1 MTPTVIL
8 DLVLVAI
15 ALMAMWSGWKQG
27 IASSL
32 MSFVG
37 VVAGGI
43 VGYFLAPPTMDLVDQ
58 PILRL
63 FVGVATI
70 VVLIVIGQAVGG
82 MAGQSLRN
90 AIRSPMGVGL
100 DSGLGSVFQALM
112 PLIVVWIIAMP
123 LAAAVPGQIGAT
135 IRGSKVLGTVD
146 ALAPSELTRVPG
158 LLVRRLDETGIP
170 QVISPFEQER
180 RVEDTTA
187 ADPSLVDAAM
197 VDRIRPS
204 VVQVIG
210 EAQRCERLQQ
220 GSGFVVAPD
229 TVVTNAHVVAGAD
242 TVRLDTVAGTVDAEV
257 VHFDPGEDVAIL
269 RSPGLPLPALE
280 FAPEPAY
287 PGDGGV
293 VLGFP
298 GAGPYTSVPARVE
311 NRVMLRGFDIYS
323 QSSVDR
329 EVYVLRADV
338 RQGNSGGPFV
348 DTGGRLLGLV
358 FGAGVGVD
366 LTGYALTLEE
376 LRGHLDAAAQ
386 TGGAAVGTGECVV
399 R

>member
-1 MTPTVIL
+1 MTPSAIF
-8 DLVLVAI
+8 DIVLVAI
-15 ALMAMWSGWKQG
+15 ALSAMWSGWKQG

-32 MSFVG
+32 LSFVG
-37 VVAGGI
+37 VIAGGI
-43 VGYFLAPPTMDLVDQ
+43 VGYFLAPPAMNLVEQ
-58 PILRL
+58 PVLRL

-70 VVLIVIGQAVGG
+70 VILIVIGQAVGG

-90 AIRSPMGVGL
+90 AIRTPMGVGL
-100 DSGLGSVFQALM
+100 DAGLGSVFQM
-112 PLIVVWIIAMP
+112 IMSLIVIWIIAMP
-123 LAAAVPGQIGAT
+123 LAAAVPGQLGGT

-146 ALAPSELTRVPG
+146 ALAPAELTRVPG

-170 QVISPFEQER
+170 QVISPFEQDR
-180 RVEDTTA
+180 RVEDTSP
-187 ADPSLVDAAM
+187 ADPSLVDQAL
-197 VDRIRPS
+197 VERIRPS

-210 EAQRCERLQQ
+210 EAPRCGRLQQ
-220 GSGFVVAPD
+220 GSGFVVSPD

-242 TVRLDTVAGTVDAEV
+242 TVRLDTVAGTLDADV
-257 VHFDPGEDVAIL
+257 ISFDPGEDVAIL
-269 RSPGLPLPALE
+269 RIPGLPLPALE
-280 FAPEPAY
+280 LAPGPAF

-298 GAGPYTSVPARVE
+298 GAGPYTAVPARVE

-323 QSSVDR
+323 RTSIDR

-348 DTGGRLLGLV
+348 DPDGRLLGLI

-366 LTGYALTLEE
+366 MTGYALTLEE
-376 LRGHLDAAAQ
+376 LRSHLDVAGR
-386 TGGAAVGTGECVV
+386 GGGVPVGTGDCIA
-399 R
+399 

>member
-1 MTPTVIL
+1 MNPSAIL
-8 DLVLVAI
+8 DIVLVAI
-15 ALMAMWSGWKQG
+15 ALSAMWSGWKQG

-32 MSFVG
+32 LSFVG
-37 VVAGGI
+37 VIAGGI
-43 VGYFLAPPTMDLVDQ
+43 VGYFLAPPAMNLVEQ
-58 PILRL
+58 PVLRL

-70 VVLIVIGQAVGG
+70 VILIVIGQAVGG

-90 AIRSPMGVGL
+90 AIRTPMGVGL
-100 DSGLGSVFQALM
+100 DAGLGSVFQM
-112 PLIVVWIIAMP
+112 IMSLIVAWIIAMP
-123 LAAAVPGQIGAT
+123 LAAAVPGQLGGT

-170 QVISPFEQER
+170 QVISPFEQDR
-180 RVEDTTA
+180 RVEDTSP
-187 ADPSLVDAAM
+187 ADPSLADPALVE
-197 VDRIRPS
+197 RIRPS
-204 VVQVIG
+204 IVQVSG
-210 EAQRCERLQQ
+210 EAQRCGRLQQ
-220 GSGFVVAPD
+220 GSGFVVSPD

-242 TVRLDTVAGTVDAEV
+242 TVRLDTVAGTLDADV
-257 VHFDPGEDVAIL
+257 ISFDPGEDVAIL
-269 RSPGLPLPALE
+269 RIPGLPLPALE
-280 FAPEPAY
+280 LASGPVF

-298 GAGPYTSVPARVE
+298 GAGPYTAVPARVE

-323 QSSVDR
+323 RTSIDR

-348 DTGGRLLGLV
+348 DPDGRLLGLI

-366 LTGYALTLEE
+366 MTGYALTLEE
-376 LRGHLDAAAQ
+376 LRSHLDVAGRG
-386 TGGAAVGTGECVV
+386 GGAPVGTGDCIG
-399 R
+399 